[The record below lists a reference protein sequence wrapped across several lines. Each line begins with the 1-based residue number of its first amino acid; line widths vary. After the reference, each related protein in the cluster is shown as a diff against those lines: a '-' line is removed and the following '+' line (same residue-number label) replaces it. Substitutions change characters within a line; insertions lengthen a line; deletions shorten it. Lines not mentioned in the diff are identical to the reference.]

1 MGTKT
6 FYPNI
11 TKCAEYSVLK
21 EKISK
26 AANIY
31 TLLFMAAFPLFMT
44 DKYYNIQDSKMYFV
58 IFATALCFS
67 AIMLVLISGAFRAVG
82 KKSEAA
88 CSKGKSSTAKGSGK
102 GFGLKAFIRRYLCA
116 ADLFAIGFFIVLIIS
131 TLSSNWVYEAFWGN
145 MGRYQGLYL
154 WIFYFAGY
162 IIISRFYKPKRWHM
176 DVFITAGFLV
186 CAWGVL
192 DFFYMSPIGWQ
203 KQAVNYGAFDFS
215 STIGNVNLLTAFEGM
230 ILGIASVMF
239 IGEKNAIRS
248 IFYYIAAFTAMLG
261 IICGFSDNALISLGA
276 VICFVPFY
284 AFRDRRGIVRYLAI
298 LAGIA
303 GTLVLTGRLIE
314 SGIKTVSR
322 QHWGLLLELC
332 AEHTELTGRIFTAA
346 TAVLIIA
353 IILYIASNGMIKK
366 KAEESTDASEA
377 AGWTEQ
383 CFDRKMARI
392 LRIIWCVLGAAAV
405 CVIIYI
411 FYDANTGGHPDRY
424 APYSTYLIFNDNW
437 GTRRGYNWN
446 LAFRYMNGFSLPK
459 KLFGAGPETYP
470 IYTYTYDYYNMV
482 NAFDEV
488 YDSPHNEWIQYLF
501 TTGIF
506 GVLCYYGWVISSAL
520 AGLTAG
526 IKPQSAEAEG
536 KAAGTSCTWLG
547 SMGTAC
553 AYGIIIYTLVSFVN
567 ISAPCLTPMV
577 ILCMGICAAAGR
589 YGTEENKE

>member
-1 MGTKT
+1 MQQRLRKQL
-6 FYPNI
+6 
-11 TKCAEYSVLK
+11 KSEYSVLK

-31 TLLFMAAFPLFMT
+31 TLLLMAGFPLFMT

-67 AIMLVLISGAFRAVG
+67 AIMLLLISGAFRAVR
-82 KKSEAA
+82 
-88 CSKGKSSTAKGSGK
+88 KGTGNKCRNKISSTAGKSEKGC
-102 GFGLKAFIRRYLCA
+102 GLKALIKRYLCA
-116 ADLFAIGFFIVLIIS
+116 ADLFAIGFFIILIIS
-131 TLSSNWVYEAFWGN
+131 TLSSNWIYEAFWGN

-162 IIISRFYKPKRWHM
+162 IMISRFYKPKHWHM
-176 DVFITAGFLV
+176 DVFIAAGFLV

-230 ILGIASVMF
+230 ILGIAAVMF

-284 AFRDRRGIVRYLAI
+284 AFKDRKGIIRYLAI

-303 GTLVLTGRLIE
+303 GALVLTGSLIE

-332 AEHTELTGRIFTAA
+332 AEHADLTRQIFTAA
-346 TAVLIIA
+346 AAVLIA
-353 IILYIASNGMIKK
+353 AGILYAATNKIIKK
-366 KAEESTDASEA
+366 KDAETADASEKSGKTA
-377 AGWTEQ
+377 Q
-383 CFDRKMARI
+383 CFDRKMARK
-392 LRIIWCVLGAAAV
+392 LRIIWCVLGVAAV
-405 CVIIYI
+405 CVVIYI

-446 LAFRYMNGFSLPK
+446 LAFRYMKEFTLQK

-501 TTGIF
+501 TTGIL

-526 IKPQSAEAEG
+526 IK
-536 KAAGTSCTWLG
+536 T

-589 YGTEENKE
+589 YGTEENKK